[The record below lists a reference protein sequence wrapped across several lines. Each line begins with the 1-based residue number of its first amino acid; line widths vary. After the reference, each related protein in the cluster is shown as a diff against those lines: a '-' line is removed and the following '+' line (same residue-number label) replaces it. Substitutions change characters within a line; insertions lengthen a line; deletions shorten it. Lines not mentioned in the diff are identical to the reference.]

1 MATKRYFSP
10 KPQPRFRA
18 FRYVVALAL
27 AGAALYGAGQLWGA
41 LPRGGAS
48 GDDVAASGVSHLDQ
62 ARERLELGDLEGAR
76 ASLAGAAKAARG
88 AENHPRH
95 LLLAAEIAVAEGDA
109 AKAIAA
115 LESALATHAQGPDRP
130 TLAVRLARVLDT
142 QGRHDDAAA
151 LYEEVERTAPPGL
164 RAGALIGLGRRAE
177 RGGDLF
183 AARTL
188 FRQAVD
194 DAPFDSPEWNE
205 ALDEMGRLNVA
216 LIFSPRETP
225 EGRYYTV
232 EPGDNL
238 TGIGIKLNTTQ
249 GLLFTAN
256 GIDDATQL
264 RVGQRLKYTPKD
276 FRVIVERAT
285 CRLYL
290 LDKDGLFKRYRVGLG
305 KPGYETTLGKYTI
318 GNKQKD
324 PTWFRPGGSP
334 VPPNDPEN
342 ELGTRWM
349 PLVPAEPGLPTDLG
363 IHGTIAP
370 ETIGHYA
377 SRGCPRLVKEDVEE
391 LFDLIVRSTPVEI
404 VERVT
409 PADLAPLSAD
419 TGQTT

>member
-10 KPQPRFRA
+10 KPQPRFRWL
-18 FRYVVALAL
+18 RYVLALGL
-27 AGAALYGAGQLWGA
+27 AGAGAYGVGQYLNRPAATTGDEVE
-41 LPRGGAS
+41 AS
-48 GDDVAASGVSHLDQ
+48 AVSQVDL
-62 ARERLELGDLEGAR
+62 ARERLQLGDTAGAR
-76 ASLAGAAKAARG
+76 EILAAASKSRRGAAPQPQAM
-88 AENHPRH
+88 
-95 LLLAAEIAVAEGDA
+95 LLDAEIALAEGKPEA
-109 AKAIAA
+109 AVAA
-115 LESALATHAQGPDRP
+115 LEQAMSAHAQGPERP
-130 TLAVRLARVLDT
+130 LLAVRLARVLDT

-151 LYEEVERTAPPGL
+151 LYEDVASTAPPGL
-164 RAGALIGLGRRAE
+164 RAGAMIGLARRAE

-183 AARTL
+183 SARGQFRAAL
-188 FRQAVD
+188 D
-194 DAPFDSPEWNE
+194 DAPFDSEAWNE
-205 ALDEMGRLNVA
+205 ALDELGRLNVA
-216 LIFSPRETP
+216 LIFSPQETP

-276 FRVIVERAT
+276 FRVLIERST
-285 CRLYL
+285 CRLFL

-305 KPGYETTLGKYTI
+305 KPGYETTLGKYTV

-377 SRGCPRLVKEDVEE
+377 SRGCPRLVKDEVEE

-404 VERVT
+404 VEQVS
-409 PADLAPLSAD
+409 PADLGPQSAD
-419 TGQTT
+419 VAPVA